1 MSGNGLR
8 RRSGY
13 GGDDRRSGYLFD
25 DTATSA
31 PVDAAAPYDA
41 QLVALSSNRFGAG
54 IDAIQGVTQKALG
67 FEDAANANFREFSR
81 QEELARRRGP
91 EIQGLGEVFENP
103 DTISASRL
111 GQGLMSELAVLAPDI
126 ALTLGGAAVGTVAA
140 PGAGTL
146 GGATAST
153 VARKAATELAS
164 KAAREAAEAEA
175 ERLIKKGVAENVARQ
190 SARLNAAD
198 VERRALRNALGAT
211 PEAQVAAARAQQ
223 IGSLVGA
230 TPAGMPGIAGDE
242 ETVQLAQEG
251 TQGDAAVLLSGIVAG
266 SMVDAIPALRAI
278 GKIGD
283 QVTGEVVK
291 KTTDRFLTRALKEA
305 GIQAGAEGSTEVVQ
319 QALTNASHAI
329 VTENPELLYN
339 GDAMKEYLLSFAVG
353 GTLGGVL
360 GGGIE
365 VSGAAGRQA
374 QRTAS
379 AVWEKTTKFFENRLR
394 GPVQKDPGVAQNHAQ
409 ADAKVYGAEGMEQGP
424 DGTFYGPGP
433 RPGSGQRTP
442 QDPNLVNAVRER
454 LSYGYDNARR
464 SDEIKARAEEATR
477 WFNNW
482 KRDDGNRRF
491 SLDGFSNAIVR
502 ASGGPEAAVNYRML
516 EFVDGI
522 DPFVKQLRATGG
534 DQAAADFLARSGSV
548 LYRQFT
554 APQTLTEQDTAL
566 LGQLNQYISPQSRDV
581 MSSLAAEWAD
591 RSVSLS
597 SAYEREAADVTAG
610 EVVAAE
616 DAPVS
621 ATEQTQAEYEGDAT
635 EADLVFGAMQEDVQV
650 DPVNRFVASGSAADQ
665 KNAIEFLEGPQSNN
679 GKFRTNT
686 FDVARNEAQF
696 NKKRGTNGV
705 LPYGDGKL
713 WDATGHALRL
723 LAQNRRDYAS
733 NDRIAPA
740 KAALLDALSQAQA
753 AGMPVDFGALK
764 PGGYRIG
771 GETVELTRAEI
782 EAYASPSKKAPDRPK
797 AELSLIRDVNND
809 LPPTFQGEEFEV
821 DGPELGDADYRLGPR
836 AAPPGAEARVVTP
849 LDGKL
854 RGAVRD
860 AQGNIVEHG
869 WEADEAAGGYRNTR
883 DGTLVTSRAEAE
895 RRGMDSTGM
904 VPDMAPVRGVTYRT
918 PTEPQTASLSPEDA
932 ELKRIGAQVGA
943 DVMQGRPRILGVRS
957 RYIEGAEP
965 GTTRAVVAFYKDG
978 KRTEESLDVFNDIV
992 GYDYKNPNLV
1002 ARGRAQQRAE
1012 ERAQS
1017 DAVEVSY
1024 APADRGE
1031 LSLDPSLTSA
1041 DATQLL
1047 ARLNDPKFNSSLQD
1061 MPADDAREYA
1071 FLVEALA
1078 DLAGPDSI
1086 YAQAANGALTPREVW
1101 QARPVTAQR
1110 GTQFVE
1116 ADAEKL
1122 GRDAAA
1128 RATEAELAVVKQRA
1142 ADSKAG
1148 PYNVSRLNTAQ
1159 AQAIQA
1165 YAAQF
1170 ARKLGVPHVLSR
1182 FGGFLRRDGDVST
1195 GATTIST
1202 NGKHFVAIHT
1212 ANMRSPDPVLDAGKD
1227 PLARMRRTVA
1237 HELAHVLDR
1246 LHHAATGRKLT
1257 DDIEF
1262 RRDSLLWVEVQEA
1275 AAADPVMAK
1284 AFGYILR
1291 DTDPERAARELF
1303 AQLIAT
1309 REMLADSQVRSL
1321 SQQIE
1326 LGKQLAR
1333 GDAAGESSDATTTES
1348 KFDVLFPYASD
1359 VIDARLFVAR
1369 RAAAGRPQTSGSQAV
1384 EDAAG
1389 GPRGAQGADER
1400 NGAARTGDQPEA
1412 GAAGGRG
1419 SQRNAVLDPRTQ
1431 RRSEEDRIAGQAQ
1444 SLPALPASLAP
1455 VPKSTTAQEVR
1466 AAAAA
1471 ESKAE
1476 LERILSLPL
1485 EERRA
1490 ALNAKSRRQSADPGA
1505 ESVAAARDLIATA
1518 EEQALDAA
1526 LAEAK
1531 RKFGPGASLTDQR
1544 VANDDA
1550 LNEIYERVVA
1560 EYPGYA
1566 EAKATVDAHD
1576 AATKA
1581 ANDAAR
1587 DRAYAARRE
1596 EEAKTRRRGEPPR
1609 QFRDD
1614 RKQYE
1619 KINDQ
1624 VRRDAYA
1631 MTREQLLAAI
1641 KRAQYRYDKTPAADP
1656 RNAGPDPR
1664 SFIAMD
1670 LDAMRSIY
1678 AERFG
1683 ASRASADVGAESV
1696 VSAPAGQHDLV
1707 AEGAYVQGIVRGMGL
1722 GPTNVTVTDNSGDFA
1737 NLPSTAG
1744 EMRLNPDGSITI
1756 AMGKDL
1762 VGLERL
1768 EVLQHEIGHVALFKH
1783 IAKTAGVELKQL
1795 LDADGKMPTT
1805 NELISMLAETDPEL
1819 HAALKAD
1826 YDKWLAQNASKA
1838 RGVNTMLGSRGGVA
1852 RAAGRRAR
1860 GGAGPRMQS
1869 MDQASVDTLM
1879 SMEEWIADGVIRA
1892 LNRNTTATTIT
1903 EKFFSDL
1910 AQALRAAYD
1919 TFRAAVDTFLGR
1931 QTSRDEAMPQAAVDA
1946 VKGTARGDNPLA
1958 PPSIQKWVD
1967 RMFTAE
1973 ATRLGS
1979 TVSAGRREIILRA
1992 ADFLHRVRKGF
2003 IADMETVA
2011 KAEAP
2016 KSQYAETLESTIKA
2030 WASVLNYA
2038 LNTEQKA
2045 TLNRIL
2051 SRADVDEQIRSRLR
2065 NAPKGLLDPNIAE
2078 TLDDVMVGPELRIAV
2093 AFAFQTAGNP
2103 DLKLSLGP
2111 MFGNAFGD
2119 AFANVTGWLGYA
2131 SDADY
2136 ATAIMK
2142 AVEDGTLAGLA
2153 KKNAADP
2160 GARESFDHVKAH
2172 TDALRAAGKAAQAK
2186 AVERNE
2192 KFSKTGFGKMLTNVR
2207 DYYGRIVSQSIFDR
2221 ALESGSTNIRRI
2233 IAMLHKPGDVP
2244 GADAGL
2250 IRAVEHKIAV
2260 ESQKAIRALDG
2271 LDEKQRA
2278 EVLRILQEATPG
2290 AQVATKATSPAV
2302 AAAVEKLKTQLAE
2315 FDVYAR
2321 KAGMKYGYQRDF
2333 FPVVM
2338 DIGDKKAERELTA
2351 LLMESNLEPGIRDFF
2366 NALARRKKADAIE
2379 SGFEGAGNMPDED
2392 QRPIEEMV
2400 KDMVKGAQ
2408 REAEFSSSYDGAPRA
2423 RGAQHRS
2430 MAFIYKDGTPEQI
2443 AKFAELQSK
2452 DMAGI
2457 LGSYFEPMTRKAEYE
2472 RRFGGGRLER
2482 MLQRAKLEGASADDI
2497 DMARAAVAASMGT
2510 YGKDAAG
2517 SPVLQHVSKDLARS
2531 LAGRKSQ
2538 AAISGVMAYQN
2549 WRLLPLALLS
2559 SLTDP
2564 VLIAMRTGGD
2574 LGTAFAGIR
2583 DGLRANFTKAG
2594 REEMAR
2600 MIDQIGAAADFGA
2613 EANLVYALGGLDQ
2626 APLARQSNDLLFRWN
2641 GMTWLAKATRHM
2653 ALHSAHG
2660 FLAKHAL
2667 RPGKHSARYMR
2678 ELGLRDGDIQ
2688 VETVIGAHGRPVER
2702 VKTTTGDTERDA
2714 RVRDAL
2720 VRFVDDAVLRP
2731 NPIQSPLWHADPYM
2745 GVVTQYKGFLYAMWD
2760 QMGRRIQAEVGN
2772 GNFVGPVVAAI
2783 MYTPLAIMAMLMRE
2797 TIQYGEEGNPA
2808 RAGWDVVDYTGAA
2821 LNNSGMLG
2829 PSASFF
2835 SAFENDLSTDRLP
2848 VLSQLGPTFGQATN
2862 VASSAVGT
2870 RSGSETFQEAIP
2882 TQVIWEKWF
2891 GTEANRQPTEQMDP
2905 ELTEPEMGLRE

>member
-1 MSGNGLR
+1 MTARLPTFAEQAALR
-8 RRSGY
+8 RRS
-13 GGDDRRSGYLFD
+13 
-25 DTATSA
+25 
-31 PVDAAAPYDA
+31 P
-41 QLVALSSNRFGAG
+41 LVADQLEFTSDPEAGAATRDNLSYTQQLGALSANRFSAG
-54 IDAIQGVTQKALG
+54 IDAIQGVAQKALG
-67 FEDAANANFREFSR
+67 FDDAANANFREFDR
-81 QEELARRRGP
+81 LERRAEKYGP
-91 EIQGLGEVFENP
+91 DVQGLSEVFDGSEP
-103 DTISASRL
+103 VTASRF
-111 GQGLMSELAVLAPDI
+111 GQGLAAELATLAPDVAI
-126 ALTLGGAAVGTVAA
+126 TGVGALAGTVLA

-146 GGATAST
+146 GGIAAPT
-153 VARKAATELAS
+153 VARKAAFELAE
-164 KAAREAAEAEA
+164 KTAKEFAEAEVKRLATKGVVGEAAET
-175 ERLIKKGVAENVARQ
+175 
-190 SARLNAAD
+190 SARLAGQDAGRLAA
-198 VERRALRNALGAT
+198 RNMLAAT
-211 PEAQVAAARAQQ
+211 PEAQAAAARAQQ

-230 TPAGMPGIAGDE
+230 TPAGMPGIAGDA
-242 ETVQLAQEG
+242 ETVALAEEG

-266 SMVDAIPALRAI
+266 GMVDAIPALRAL

-339 GDAMKEYLLSFAVG
+339 DEALKEYLISFAVG

-374 QRTAS
+374 QRTARQAWDATS
-379 AVWEKTTKFFENRLR
+379 RFFENRIR
-394 GPVQKDPGVAQNHAQ
+394 GPVQKDPGVEQNHAQ
-409 ADAKVYGAEGMEQGP
+409 ADQTVAS
-424 DGTFYGPGP
+424 T
-433 RPGSGQRTP
+433 RTP
-442 QDPNLVNAVRER
+442 QDPEKLEAARER

-482 KRDDGNRRF
+482 KRGDENRRF
-491 SLDGFSNAIVR
+491 SLDGFSNSIIR
-502 ASGGPEAAVNYRML
+502 ASGGPDAAVNYRML
-516 EFVDGI
+516 GFVDGI
-522 DPFVKQLRATGG
+522 DPLVKQLRSTGG
-534 DQAAADFLARSGSV
+534 DAAAADFLARSGSA

-554 APQTLTEQDTAL
+554 APQTLSEQDTAL
-566 LGQLNQYISPQSRDV
+566 LEQLNPYISPQSRDV
-581 MSSLAAEWAD
+581 MSSLAAEWSD
-591 RSVSLS
+591 RNVSLS

-610 EVVAAE
+610 EAVAAE
-616 DAPVS
+616 YAPAS
-621 ATEQTQAEYEGDAT
+621 AAEQTQAEYEGNAT
-635 EADLVFGAMQEDVQV
+635 EADLVFGDMQEDAEV
-650 DPVNRFVASGSAADQ
+650 DPVNRFVASGSAADR
-665 KNAIEFLEGPQSNN
+665 KAAIEFLEGPQSNN

-686 FDVARNEAQF
+686 FDAARNEAQF

-705 LPYGDGKL
+705 LPYGEGKL

-723 LAQNRRDYAS
+723 LAQNRRDYAA

-740 KAALLDALSQAQA
+740 KAALLDAFSQAQA
-753 AGMPVDFGALK
+753 AGLPVDFSALK

-771 GETVELTRAEI
+771 SETVELTRDEI
-782 EAYASPSKKAPDRPK
+782 AATRAAATQRPVQSRPR

-809 LPPTFQGEEFEV
+809 LPPTFQGEELEV

-869 WEADEAAGGYRNTR
+869 WEVDEAAGGYRNTR

-895 RRGMDSTGM
+895 RRAMDSEGM

-918 PTEPQTASLSPEDA
+918 PSEPQPAALSPEDA

-965 GTTRAVVAFYKDG
+965 GTTRAVVTFYKDG
-978 KRTEESLDVFNDIV
+978 QRTEAQLDVFNDIV
-992 GYDYKNPNLV
+992 GYDYKNPNMV

-1012 ERAQS
+1012 ELAQS
-1017 DAVEVSY
+1017 GAVEVSY

-1031 LSLDPSLTSA
+1031 SALDPNLTSP

-1047 ARLNDPKFNSSLQD
+1047 ARLSDPKFNSSLKD

-1078 DLAGPDSI
+1078 DLAGPDSV
-1086 YAQAANGALTPREVW
+1086 YAQAAQGALTPQEVW

-1110 GTQFVE
+1110 GTKLVE
-1116 ADAEKL
+1116 ADTAAL
-1122 GRDAAA
+1122 GRYAATK
-1128 RATEAELAVVKQRA
+1128 ATDAELAAVKEA
-1142 ADSKAG
+1142 AANRGKDPFNA
-1148 PYNVSRLNTAQ
+1148 SRLNVAQ
-1159 AQAIQA
+1159 AQAIQQ

-1170 ARKLGVPHVLSR
+1170 ARKLGIPHVLTR
-1182 FGGFLRRDGDVST
+1182 FGGFLRRDGAVNA
-1195 GATTIST
+1195 GATTVSAG
-1202 NGKHFVAIHT
+1202 GKHFVAIHT
-1212 ANMRSPDPVLDAGKD
+1212 ANMKSPDPVLDDGKD
-1227 PLARMRRTVA
+1227 ALARMRRTVA

-1246 LHHAATGRKLT
+1246 LHHDITGSRLT
-1257 DDIEF
+1257 DDPEF
-1262 RRDSLLWVEVQEA
+1262 RSGSVLWAEVQA
-1275 AAADPVMAK
+1275 AAEADPVLAK

-1291 DTDPERAARELF
+1291 DTDPDRAARELF
-1303 AQLIAT
+1303 SQLVAT
-1309 REMLADSQVRSL
+1309 RESHPEKMNEFLPDASAFVRSKL
-1321 SQQIE
+1321 VVAGRAAAERAGSGE
-1326 LGKQLAR
+1326 G
-1333 GDAAGESSDATTTES
+1333 AAGEAATGT
-1348 KFDVLFPYASD
+1348 
-1359 VIDARLFVAR
+1359 
-1369 RAAAGRPQTSGSQAV
+1369 AGST
-1384 EDAAG
+1384 G
-1389 GPRGAQGADER
+1389 GPAER
-1400 NGAARTGDQPEA
+1400 VDAARTGDQPEPE
-1412 GAAGGRG
+1412 AAGGRG
-1419 SQRNAVLDPRTQ
+1419 RQRNSVLKDEGTMGP
-1431 RRSEEDRIAGQAQ
+1431 SGPLPAGAMEAANAGDSAT
-1444 SLPALPASLAP
+1444 SLPALPAALAP
-1455 VPKSTTAQEVR
+1455 VPKSTTAKEVR
-1466 AAAAA
+1466 DAAAA
-1471 ESKAE
+1471 EAKAE
-1476 LERILSLPL
+1476 LARIRSLPP
-1485 EERRA
+1485 EQRKA
-1490 ALNAKSRRQSADPGA
+1490 ALDAKTRRQSADP
-1505 ESVAAARDLIATA
+1505 
-1518 EEQALDAA
+1518 
-1526 LAEAK
+1526 
-1531 RKFGPGASLTDQR
+1531 
-1544 VANDDA
+1544 
-1550 LNEIYERVVA
+1550 
-1560 EYPGYA
+1560 
-1566 EAKATVDAHD
+1566 
-1576 AATKA
+1576 
-1581 ANDAAR
+1581 
-1587 DRAYAARRE
+1587 
-1596 EEAKTRRRGEPPR
+1596 
-1609 QFRDD
+1609 
-1614 RKQYE
+1614 
-1619 KINDQ
+1619 
-1624 VRRDAYA
+1624 
-1631 MTREQLLAAI
+1631 
-1641 KRAQYRYDKTPAADP
+1641 
-1656 RNAGPDPR
+1656 
-1664 SFIAMD
+1664 
-1670 LDAMRSIY
+1670 
-1678 AERFG
+1678 
-1683 ASRASADVGAESV
+1683 GAESV

-1722 GPTNVTVTDNSGDFA
+1722 GPTNVTVTDNSGEFA
-1737 NLPSTAG
+1737 SLPSTAG
-1744 EMRLNPDGSITI
+1744 EMRVNPDGSVTI

-1783 IAKTAGVELKQL
+1783 IAKTAGVELKAL
-1795 LDADGKMPTT
+1795 LGPDGKMPTT
-1805 NELISMLAETDPEL
+1805 NELISKLAETDPKL
-1819 HAALKAD
+1819 YDALKAD
-1826 YDKWLAQNASKA
+1826 YDAWLAQNASKA

-1892 LNRNTTATTIT
+1892 LNSNTTAKTIT

-1931 QTSRDEAMPQAAVDA
+1931 QTSRGEAMPQDAVDA
-1946 VKGTARGDNPLA
+1946 VKGKARGDNPLA

-1967 RMFTAE
+1967 GMFTAE
-1973 ATRLGS
+1973 AKRLGP
-1979 TVSAGRREIILRA
+1979 TVSAGRREIIMRA
-1992 ADFLHRVRKGF
+1992 ADFLHRARKGF
-2003 IADMETVA
+2003 VADVETVA

-2016 KSQYAETLESTIKA
+2016 KAQYAETVNSTIKA
-2030 WASVLNYA
+2030 WSAVMNYA
-2038 LNTEQKA
+2038 LNTEQKTA
-2045 TLNRIL
+2045 LTRIL
-2051 SRADVDEQIRSRLR
+2051 NRADVDEQLRSRLR
-2065 NAPKGLLDPNIAE
+2065 NAPKGLLDPQIA
-2078 TLDDVMVGPELRIAV
+2078 TMIDDVMVGPELRIAL
-2093 AFAFQTAGNP
+2093 AFALQTSGNP
-2103 DLKLSLGP
+2103 ESKMRFGP
-2111 MFGNAFGD
+2111 LFDNAFGD
-2119 AFANVTGWLGYA
+2119 AIANVTGWLGYA

-2160 GARESFDHVKAH
+2160 DARADFDHVKAH

-2192 KFSKTGFGKMLTNVR
+2192 KFSQTGFGKMLTNVR
-2207 DYYGRIVSQSIFDR
+2207 DYYGRIVTQSIFDR
-2221 ALESGSTNIRRI
+2221 ALDSGSTNIRRI

-2250 IRAVEHKIAV
+2250 IRAAEHKIAL

-2271 LDEKQRA
+2271 LDKEQQA

-2290 AQVATKATSPAV
+2290 AAVAGKASSPKV
-2302 AAAVEKLKTQLAE
+2302 AAAVDKLKAQLAE

-2338 DIGDKKAERELTA
+2338 AIDSKKAEQELA
-2351 LLMESNLEPGIRDFF
+2351 DLLMQPNFEPGIRDFY
-2366 NALARRKKADAIE
+2366 NALARRKKEDALAA
-2379 SGFEGAGNMPDED
+2379 GFEGAENMPDKD
-2392 QRPIEEMV
+2392 TRPVQELV
-2400 KDMVKGAQ
+2400 ADMVQGAK
-2408 REAEFSSSYDGAPRA
+2408 REAEFSSSYDDSPRA
-2423 RGAQHRS
+2423 RGARHRS
-2430 MAFIYKDGTPEQI
+2430 MAFVYKDGTPEQI

-2457 LGSYFEPMTRKAEYE
+2457 LGSYFEPMTRKAEFE

-2482 MLQRAKLEGASADDI
+2482 MLDRAKREGASDDDI
-2497 DMARAAVAASMGT
+2497 AMARAAVAASMGT
-2510 YGKDAAG
+2510 YGKDAEG
-2517 SPVLQHVSKDLARS
+2517 SPVLQHVSKDLARK

-2538 AAISGVMAYQN
+2538 AAIGGVMAYQN

-2583 DGLRANFTKAG
+2583 DGLRANFTEAG

-2600 MIDQIGAAADFGA
+2600 MVDQIGAAADFGA

-2660 FLAKHAL
+2660 FLSKHAL

-2702 VKTTTGDTERDA
+2702 VKTNTGDAERDA
-2714 RVRDAL
+2714 RVREAL

-2772 GNFVGPVVAAI
+2772 GNFVGPVIAMVAYA
-2783 MYTPLAIMAMLMRE
+2783 PLAIMAMLMRE

-2829 PSASFF
+2829 PNAAFLT
-2835 SAFENDLSTDRLP
+2835 AFENDLSTDRLP
-2848 VLSQLGPTFGQATN
+2848 VLSQLGPSFGQATN
-2862 VASSAVGT
+2862 VASSAVGE

-2891 GTEANRQPTEQMDP
+2891 GTEANRQPTAQVDSEV
-2905 ELTEPEMGLRE
+2905 TEPELGLRE